1 MRSPTEDEKEEM
13 QLHRCVRIMPQDNN
27 TGGFF
32 VAVLRK
38 SNRRR
43 IQVTKTNKKEE
54 VEELGEEMELEEV
67 EVSGHKSVEVLK
79 KIGYCPTA
87 AVKMSDVPSMV
98 NTVCENEWRALTS
111 AYSFPHQ
118 PSSSSTTSN
127 LSSRIVTLPS
137 LVDPLSGYSAPL
149 PVRASRAC
157 FLSIF
162 YPFCFLISILNLVEL
177 TFDTFLSFF
186 FFFDFCLSFFW
197 WVQIMY
203 FFFSFFSS
211 SVDWQGGQVCGDIW

>member
-1 MRSPTEDEKEEM
+1 MRSPTDDEKEEM

-43 IQVTKTNKKEE
+43 IQVTKTNKKEVKEDVRMEE
-54 VEELGEEMELEEV
+54 VDVEMEEV

-87 AVKMSDVPSMV
+87 AVKMSDVPTMV
-98 NTVCENEWRALTS
+98 NTVCENEWKALIS
-111 AYSFPHQ
+111 AYSFPQQ
-118 PSSSSTTSN
+118 PSSSSSTTTN
-127 LSSRIVTLPS
+127 LWSRIVTLPS

-149 PVRASRAC
+149 PVRKC
-157 FLSIF
+157 FSSI
-162 YPFCFLISILNLVEL
+162 YILL
-177 TFDTFLSFF
+177 
-186 FFFDFCLSFFW
+186 FFD
-197 WVQIMY
+197 IY
-203 FFFSFFSS
+203 F
-211 SVDWQGGQVCGDIW
+211 